1 MTYRYTIDRVGDSSW
16 QLFDAKRK
24 GTPVTHYVYVVPV
37 TGPYNVQLILTSYD
51 AALAVSRYPVFDLEL
66 YSTKF
71 YVSTDEQLEVMVA
84 DIFDS
89 LQTSDIDNPVELA
102 HLFGGFVRSE
112 TMRVPARPDTN

>member
-1 MTYRYTIDRVGDSSW
+1 MTYRYTIDRVEDGW
-16 QLFDAKRK
+16 QIFDGKKR
-24 GTPVTHYVYVVPV
+24 GTPMTYYVYVVPV
-37 TGPYNVQLILTSYD
+37 MGPYNVQLILTSYD
-51 AALAVSRYPVFDLEL
+51 AALAVSRCPVFDLEL

-71 YVSTDEQLEVMVA
+71 YVSTEEQLEVMVA

-102 HLFGGFVRSE
+102 HLFGGHVRSE